1 MRRTPLAITAA
12 VSMVVGAYA
21 VVAAAAP
28 RRDNAGTTVEELT
41 RRLQGRGL
49 EGRELVDA
57 ATRAVAE
64 AIPYHS
70 AWHLWEKPETSL
82 ERRAGWSQQYN
93 TVLLLVL
100 RSLGFD
106 VRLVH
111 AARVRG
117 FGFPWF
123 LSGHT
128 WVKVFV
134 DDRWLDA
141 CASSANNRAGEVNFV
156 PLTEELPVYV
166 RTRWAVA
173 LALSPF
179 VVARVWGALLTGKRV
194 PQWVYGER
202 KA

>member
-82 ERRAGWSQQYN
+82 ERRAGWSHQYN

-194 PQWVYGER
+194 PQWVYSER